1 MAIYSFKMEN
11 ISRGEGKSSVAS
23 AAYRHRKVFT
33 DNRTGDIHGRKT
45 AHKKD
50 LYFARIFAPENTPPA
65 LIVDSETLWNA
76 VEASEKRKDA
86 RLAKEFKIALPAELT
101 PEQSIE
107 LTTAFVLEH
116 FTKKG
121 IIADVVIHDINSHNP
136 HIHIMG
142 TTREVLATRFGKK
155 IREWDNPE
163 TLDGWR
169 KGWQDFCNELLEK
182 YEHEARV
189 DHRSIRVQHKEALEQ
204 ATVAVNNEE
213 KAIWLAKAEE
223 TNRDPMR
230 HIPRSRWNTQAAQQQ
245 RAAEQAVRDD
255 RKEEAKKTY
264 SLFKDLPLDIVV
276 DIRSFTVS
284 VLPEPEVIVL
294 DDGFISKNPVETP
307 AMADPAPQRRP
318 AVKSYRNADKA
329 SKANRQPKPAL
340 VIPESPL
347 TKLKTPSSPTT
358 GAIKRAP
365 VKSKRKQVKPRQS
378 GIFKR
383 FTAYIVD
390 FFKEKFIWARRKPS
404 PVSADAEHDKHIAE
418 NYVFDEV
425 LGVYVPR
432 SEHER
437 RARFNRDD
445 KQQRTEFY
453 DNGPTPNE
461 ITRFPSRLK
470 QKHAHID
477 ERIDLSLSIQSEPEK
492 KKPTY
497 PKNQPSS
504 FRKG

>member
-50 LYFARIFAPENTPPA
+50 LYFAQVFAPESTPA
-65 LIVDSETLWNA
+65 DLIVDSETLWNT

-142 TTREVLATRFGKK
+142 TTREVLATGFGKK
-155 IREWDNPE
+155 IREWDKPE

-189 DHRSIRVQHKEALEQ
+189 DHRAIRVQHQEALEL
-204 ATVAVNNEE
+204 AAMAVNNED

-245 RAAEQAVRDD
+245 RTAEQAVRDD
-255 RKEEAKKTY
+255 RKEEAQKTY
-264 SLFKDLPLDIVV
+264 SLFKDLPLEIVV
-276 DIRSFTVS
+276 DVRSFTVS
-284 VLPEPEVIVL
+284 VLPEPEEIVL
-294 DDGFISKNPVETP
+294 
-307 AMADPAPQRRP
+307 ADVLSSTADNRKTIPAPTIPVLQKRP
-318 AVKSYRNADKA
+318 ATKSYRNPDKI
-329 SKANRQPKPAL
+329 SQVNQEPKPSL
-340 VIPESPL
+340 VIPASPRS
-347 TKLKTPSSPTT
+347 KLKTPSPSTA
-358 GAIKRAP
+358 GAVKRAP
-365 VKSKRKQVKPRQS
+365 FKSKRKQVKPRQS

-383 FTAYIVD
+383 FTLLIVD
-390 FFKEKFIWARRKPS
+390 FFKEKFVWTKRKPA
-404 PVSADAEHDKHIAE
+404 PVSTDAEHDKRIAE
-418 NYVFDEV
+418 SYVFDEV
-425 LGVYVPR
+425 LGIYVSR
-432 SEHER
+432 AEYER
-437 RARFNRDD
+437 RARFNKDD
-445 KQQRTEFY
+445 YK
-453 DNGPTPNE
+453 PTKEE
-461 ITRFPSRLK
+461 IRRFPSRPVKPVQPDSNLDYIPTL
-470 QKHAHID
+470 AAD
-477 ERIDLSLSIQSEPEK
+477 R
-492 KKPTY
+492 KKPL
-497 PKNQPSS
+497 PKLRPPGY
-504 FRKG
+504 RGKE

>member
-33 DNRTGDIHGRKT
+33 DYRTGDIHGRKT

-50 LYFARIFAPENTPPA
+50 LYFAQIFAPENTPPD

-101 PEQSIE
+101 PEQSIG

-142 TTREVLATRFGKK
+142 TTREVLATGFGKK
-155 IREWDNPE
+155 IREWDKPE

-169 KGWQDFCNELLEK
+169 KGWQDFCNEFLEK
-182 YEHEARV
+182 YDHEARV
-189 DHRSIRVQHKEALEQ
+189 DHRSIRVQHKESLEQ
-204 ATVAVNNEE
+204 AAVAVSNGD

-245 RAAEQAVRDD
+245 RAAEQSVRDD
-255 RKEEAKKTY
+255 RKKEAKKTY
-264 SLFKDLPLDIVV
+264 SLFKDLPLEIVV
-276 DIRSFTVS
+276 DVRSFTVS
-284 VLPEPEVIVL
+284 VLPEPEEIVL
-294 DDGFISKNPVETP
+294 
-307 AMADPAPQRRP
+307 ADVFASTADKRKTIPAPTTPVSQRKP
-318 AVKSYRNADKA
+318 ATKSYRNPDKI
-329 SKANRQPKPAL
+329 SQVNRDPKPSL
-340 VIPESPL
+340 VIPTSPR
-347 TKLKTPSSPTT
+347 TKLKTPTSPAT
-358 GAIKRAP
+358 GVIKRAP

-378 GIFKR
+378 GVFKR
-383 FTAYIVD
+383 FTAYIID
-390 FFKEKFIWARRKPS
+390 FFKEKFVWAKKKS
-404 PVSADAEHDKHIAE
+404 VAVSADAEHDRRIAE

-425 LGVYVPR
+425 LGIYVPR
-432 SEHER
+432 AEHEKR
-437 RARFNRDD
+437 TRFNSDD
-445 KQQRTEFY
+445 YK
-453 DNGPTPNE
+453 PTKGE
-461 ITRFPSRLK
+461 ITRFPSSSSNK
-470 QKHAHID
+470 Q
-477 ERIDLSLSIQSEPEK
+477 QPEK
-492 KKPTY
+492 EQSHTYSPQQNMENLVKNRPKPRFN
-497 PKNQPSS
+497 KIKIHN
-504 FRKG
+504 K

>member
-1 MAIYSFKMEN
+1 MAIYSLKMEN

-23 AAYRHRKVFT
+23 AAYRLRKVFT

-136 HIHIMG
+136 HIHIMV
-142 TTREVLATRFGKK
+142 TTREVLSTGFGKK
-155 IREWDNPE
+155 VREWDKPE
-163 TLDGWR
+163 TLDSWR
-169 KGWQDFCNELLEK
+169 KGWQDICNEFLEK
-182 YEHEARV
+182 YEHEVRV
-189 DHRSIRVQHKEALEQ
+189 DHRSIRVQYQEALEL
-204 ATVAVNNEE
+204 AAVAVNMED

-223 TNRDPMR
+223 TNRDPMK
-230 HIPRSRWNTQAAQQQ
+230 HIPRSRWNTQTAQQQ

-255 RKEEAKKTY
+255 RKKEAKKTY
-264 SLFKDLPLDIVV
+264 SLFKDLPLEIVV
-276 DIRSFTVS
+276 DITSFTVS
-284 VLPEPEVIVL
+284 VLAEPEEIVL
-294 DDGFISKNPVETP
+294 DDGFIQKPPVETP
-307 AMADPAPQRRP
+307 DMATPAPHRRP
-318 AVKSYRNADKA
+318 AVKSYRNADKT
-329 SKANRQPKPAL
+329 SKVSREPKPTL
-340 VIPESPL
+340 VIPQSPR
-347 TKLKTPSSPTT
+347 TKLKTFSSSTA
-358 GAIKRAP
+358 GAVKRAP
-365 VKSKRKQVKPRQS
+365 VKRKQVTPRQS

-383 FTAYIVD
+383 FTTCIVD
-390 FFKEKFIWARRKPS
+390 FFKEKFVWSRRKPA
-404 PVSADAEHDKHIAE
+404 PVSADAAHDKRIAE

-425 LGVYVPR
+425 LGIHISR
-432 SEHER
+432 AEHEN
-437 RARFNRDD
+437 RARFNSD
-445 KQQRTEFY
+445 TY
-453 DNGPTPNE
+453 SPTSDE
-461 ITRFPSRLK
+461 LTRFPSRLK
-470 QKHAHID
+470 QKHTHID

>member
-23 AAYRHRKVFT
+23 AAYRHRKVFF
-33 DNRTGDIHGRKT
+33 DNRTGEICGRKT

-50 LYFARIFAPENTPPA
+50 LYFAQIFAPDNTPPD

-107 LTTAFVLEH
+107 LTAAFVLEH

-121 IIADVVIHDINSHNP
+121 IIVDVVIHDISGHNP

-142 TTREVLATRFGKK
+142 TTREVHSTGFGKK
-155 IREWDNPE
+155 VREWDKPE

-204 ATVAVNNEE
+204 AAVAVSNGD

-255 RKEEAKKTY
+255 RKKEAKKTY
-264 SLFKDLPLDIVV
+264 SLFKALPLEIVV
-276 DIRSFTVS
+276 DVRSFTVS
-284 VLPEPEVIVL
+284 VLPEPEEIVL
-294 DDGFISKNPVETP
+294 
-307 AMADPAPQRRP
+307 ADVFASTADKRKTIPAPTIPVSQRKP
-318 AVKSYRNADKA
+318 ATKSYRNPDKV
-329 SKANRQPKPAL
+329 SQVNRDPKPSL
-340 VIPESPL
+340 VIPTSPR
-347 TKLKTPSSPTT
+347 TKLKAPTSPAT
-358 GAIKRAP
+358 GVIKRAP

-378 GIFKR
+378 GVFKR
-383 FTAYIVD
+383 FTVYIID
-390 FFKEKFIWARRKPS
+390 FFKEKFVWAKKKS
-404 PVSADAEHDKHIAE
+404 VAVSADAEHDKRIAE

-425 LGVYVPR
+425 LGIYVPR
-432 SEHER
+432 TEHEKR
-437 RARFNRDD
+437 VRFNSD
-445 KQQRTEFY
+445 TY
-453 DNGPTPNE
+453 SPTPAE
-461 ITRFPSRLK
+461 IRRFPSRTKEEQRKAGNDLGYASSS
-470 QKHAHID
+470 QSVS
-477 ERIDLSLSIQSEPEK
+477 ER
-492 KKPTY
+492 
-497 PKNQPSS
+497 NRNHSS
-504 FRKG
+504 FKASVFNKSR